1 MSEEEAFLR
10 KCTEFSRNIE
20 SAERIEDKIQ
30 ILEKF
35 LPYIEG
41 VFDTMQGTA
50 GTIGIIYFQV
60 LHLLK
65 GLLITRMQTSRKL
78 IDLDNRVKRLED
90 AMA

>member
-1 MSEEEAFLR
+1 
-10 KCTEFSRNIE
+10 
-20 SAERIEDKIQ
+20 
-30 ILEKF
+30 
-35 LPYIEG
+35 
-41 VFDTMQGTA
+41 MQGTA